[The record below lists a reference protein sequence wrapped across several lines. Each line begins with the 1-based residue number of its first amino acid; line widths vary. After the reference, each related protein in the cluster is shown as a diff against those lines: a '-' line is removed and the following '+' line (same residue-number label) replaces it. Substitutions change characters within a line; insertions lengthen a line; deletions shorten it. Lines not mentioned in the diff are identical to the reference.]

1 MSQAQEATRRMHRKR
16 SSPLLNV
23 NSSSRQFVHAS
34 PCLAAYLPVLLLH
47 SDCLYA
53 FVPSQWFVTHL
64 FSIRAVTELPA
75 WPGRVSTGERQVPG
89 EGEGNGRLL
98 PQQQVCIWNPSISW
112 KKMTAGQSQSFSQS
126 NIYLARNAAERRSYL
141 QIAPRQPVQ
150 RLGRGLYG
158 PGFESWRGKILLFS
172 SSSTPSLEP
181 TQPSIQW
188 VPGFL
193 PGAKAAGE

>member
-1 MSQAQEATRRMHRKR
+1 MSQAQEATRRMHRKQ

-23 NSSSRQFVHAS
+23 NSSARQFVHAS

-89 EGEGNGRLL
+89 EGEGNDRLL
-98 PQQQVCIWNPSISW
+98 PHQQVCISR
-112 KKMTAGQSQSFSQS
+112 KKMTAGQSQSLPHPKRSWEE
-126 NIYLARNAAERRSYL
+126 IVLADCAEATSTETWPRVVRSGIRIPAGKDIAIL
-141 QIAPRQPVQ
+141 QFVHTVSGADPAFYSM
-150 RLGRGLYG
+150 GNGL
-158 PGFESWRGKILLFS
+158 
-172 SSSTPSLEP
+172 PS
-181 TQPSIQW
+181 
-188 VPGFL
+188 
-193 PGAKAAGE
+193 